1 MFSMFP
7 EEFISVTSSRIGSPV
22 CGMLV
27 AGGL

>member
-1 MFSMFP
+1 MFP
-7 EEFISVTSSRIGSPV
+7 TFHEDPIAVTLSRIGSPV

>member
-1 MFSMFP
+1 MFP
-7 EEFISVTSSRIGSPV
+7 MPHEEHVGVTLSRNGSPV

>member
-1 MFSMFP
+1 MFP
-7 EEFISVTSSRIGSPV
+7 EEFFSVTSSRIGSPV